1 MQIFNYLRSTRR
13 GGARHGEQ
21 GGKGVIE
28 MKRSDWSDL
37 RQESYNETE
46 APDKIIPDS
55 RSIDVVFRL
64 RSMVN
69 VS

>member
-1 MQIFNYLRSTRR
+1 
-13 GGARHGEQ
+13 
-21 GGKGVIE
+21 